1 MTLYQVSS
9 KDPNELLFR
18 ISSSA
23 SILLLASVLA
33 LSLYDPAWLND
44 TTRRTLGI
52 TAGALVLIS
61 IVGALVFSAK
71 GGIWKLKRTFQFQ
84 LSDGSIFQI
93 REGYPTVEVL
103 LEQVEAI
110 HESHGWLI
118 VRGGTPRRH
127 IAIPVEIEG
136 FEELKGKL
144 AAHCAVTPLRTKI
157 SPLFFLPFVAAIVA
171 YALLFTTHVLAVVI
185 VAGLA
190 ALSLQGWGFYYLRRA
205 YRGRSIP
212 VLLMGA
218 YLLSCL
224 AIVWLVY
231 ARTRAIV

>member
-18 ISSSA
+18 ISSRA
-23 SILLLASVLA
+23 SIFLLASILA
-33 LSLYDPAWLND
+33 LSLYDPAGLSD
-44 TTRRTLGI
+44 TIRRTLGI
-52 TAGALVLIS
+52 TAGVLVASS
-61 IVGALVFSAK
+61 IAGALVFSAK
-71 GGIWKLKRTFQFQ
+71 GGIWKLKRAFQFQ

-93 REGYPTVEVL
+93 REGYPTVEIPL
-103 LEQVEAI
+103 TQVEAI
-110 HESHGWLI
+110 QEFRGWLI
-118 VRGGTPRRH
+118 VRGGAPRRH

-144 AAHCAVTPLRTKI
+144 ATYCAVTPLRTKI

-171 YALLFTTHVLAVVI
+171 YVLLFTTHVLAVVI

-205 YRGRSIP
+205 YQGRPIP
-212 VLLMGA
+212 VLVMGV
-218 YLLSCL
+218 YLFTCL
-224 AIVWLVY
+224 IIVWLVY
-231 ARTRAIV
+231 ERTRAIV